1 MKNVLGKELKL
12 CCKDPLTGYFR
23 DGLCRTDV
31 TDRGTHVVCAVMT
44 NEFLSFTKSMGND
57 LSTPRPDFN
66 FPGLKEG
73 DCWCL
78 CVLRW
83 KQAYDHNVAPPVRLN
98 STSEEALKYVKL
110 DELKENSGNKLQT
123 ISDFLI

>member
-31 TDRGTHVVCAVMT
+31 TDRGTHVVCAVMP

-98 STSEEALKYVKL
+98 STCKEALKYVKL
-110 DELKENSGNKLQT
+110 DELKENSGN
-123 ISDFLI
+123 

>member
-83 KQAYDHNVAPPVRLN
+83 KQAYEHNVAPPVRLN
-98 STSEEALKYVKL
+98 STSKEALKYVKL
-110 DELKENSGNKLQT
+110 DELKENSGN
-123 ISDFLI
+123 

>member
-66 FPGLKEG
+66 FPGLKRVIVG
-73 DCWCL
+73 AC
-78 CVLRW
+78 
-83 KQAYDHNVAPPVRLN
+83 A
-98 STSEEALKYVKL
+98 SL
-110 DELKENSGNKLQT
+110 DGNKHMT
-123 ISDFLI
+123 IM